1 MRQYIQLSHKGVFL
15 LAILCAPFGS
25 SNETVDV
32 ADQSLPSFETAL
44 AEYVHRKDPVYRY
57 KLQDTLVGKG
67 FIRNKPRRD
76 GLFTDGAR
84 FGAGAQTPMF
94 GPVT

>member
-15 LAILCAPFGS
+15 LAILCAPFAS

-44 AEYVHRKDPVYRY
+44 AEY
-57 KLQDTLVGKG
+57 
-67 FIRNKPRRD
+67 
-76 GLFTDGAR
+76 
-84 FGAGAQTPMF
+84 
-94 GPVT
+94 

>member
-15 LAILCAPFGS
+15 LAILCAPFAS

-44 AEYVHRKDPVYRY
+44 AEYVHRKDPAYRY
-57 KLQDTLVGKG
+57 KLRDTLVSKG
-67 FIRNKPRRD
+67 FIRNKP
-76 GLFTDGAR
+76 
-84 FGAGAQTPMF
+84 
-94 GPVT
+94 